1 MCQELKSEIRS
12 LDDLFEKLTGAP
24 IHPKAEVEHFLYTW
38 DWKSFISD
46 KLTKK
51 ELENHSYYHQFQFVK
66 ESELVRMRAKHLP
79 QDADWTPTSGL
90 RLVRESVVYEP
101 VPASE
106 FRIEKL
112 DLEHVFRDLL
122 KYFQT
127 LPLPLRMKVSSS
139 WDFLRETLEKL
150 PSKQLNL
157 EKMKIL
163 DLPKQA
169 SVVSPTIPDEF
180 SQIEEVEIPPLK
192 GDIFP
197 EDIEDGRIE
206 DEIFEGLDVV
216 CYTVSKSKRPWV
228 GRVTEVL
235 PGGKFK
241 INWYIRKKGDLNTFY
256 AMKLRGQ
263 PFLSVQE
270 NACVILWGF
279 SEQKDQNSFVISN
292 YWLAKIKCEYE
303 NYDKNEMQS

>member
-1 MCQELKSEIRS
+1 M
-12 LDDLFEKLTGAP
+12 DDLFEKLAGAP
-24 IHPKAEVEHFLYTW
+24 ILPKAEVEHFLYTW
-38 DWKSFISD
+38 DWKSFIND
-46 KLTKK
+46 KLAKK
-51 ELENHSYYHQFQFVK
+51 GLENHSYYHQFQFVK
-66 ESELVRMRAKHLP
+66 ESEMVRMRAKHLP
-79 QDADWTPTSGL
+79 QDVEWTPTSGL
-90 RLVRESVVYEP
+90 RLLSESVQHEP
-101 VPASE
+101 VPASD

-112 DLEHVFRDLL
+112 DLDHVFRDLF

-127 LPLPLRMKVSSS
+127 MPMPLRMRVSSS
-139 WDFLRETLEKL
+139 WDSLRKTLEKL

-157 EKMKIL
+157 ETMKIF

-169 SVVSPTIPDEF
+169 EVEPPTIPEEF
-180 SQIEEVEIPPLK
+180 NHIEEREIPPLK

-197 EDIEDGRIE
+197 EDIEDGKFE

-235 PGGKFK
+235 SGGKFK
-241 INWYIRKKGDLNTFY
+241 INWYVRKKGDVNKFY

-263 PFLSVQE
+263 PFVSVQE

-279 SEQKDQNSFVISN
+279 SEQADENSFVITN
-292 YWLAKIKCEYE
+292 YWLAKIRSEYDV
-303 NYDKNEMQS
+303 YDKNEMQV